1 MMEHALLNDECESMW
16 GLVRLTGWGSMSWGA
31 GQSLEDR
38 GSQETSLS
46 GTHPSLQASLG
57 LSYLTGVLKEIQSTL
72 EGNRG

>member
-1 MMEHALLNDECESMW
+1 
-16 GLVRLTGWGSMSWGA
+16 MSWGT
-31 GQSLEDR
+31 GQSLEAR

-46 GTHPSLQASLG
+46 GTPSLQASLG